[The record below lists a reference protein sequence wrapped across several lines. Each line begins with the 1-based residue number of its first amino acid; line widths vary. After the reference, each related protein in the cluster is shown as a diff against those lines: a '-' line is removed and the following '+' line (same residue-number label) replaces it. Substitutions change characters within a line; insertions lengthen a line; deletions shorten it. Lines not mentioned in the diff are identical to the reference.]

1 MGEKGGWVK
10 TTSKWMFLLLS
21 TIYIVYIYHICIIY
35 SIYIYKYIYI
45 YIYMY
50 QIYIFLYI
58 YAYIYI
64 YIYIYILT
72 YIWKY
77 ICIYMKSPA
86 ELNSLFSKSFRYIN
100 WFWFV
105 ILVGN
110 ITWSEARLNELQTRS
125 LRQLLLF
132 LRNNSLV
139 V

>member
-1 MGEKGGWVK
+1 MGEQGGWVK
-10 TTSKWMFLLLS
+10 TTSEWMFLLLS
-21 TIYIVYIYHICIIY
+21 TIYIVYLYHICIIY

-45 YIYMY
+45 YIYVSNL
-50 QIYIFLYI
+50 YIFI
-58 YAYIYI
+58 YLC
-64 YIYIYILT
+64 IYIYILT

>member
-21 TIYIVYIYHICIIY
+21 TIYIVYLYHICIIY

-45 YIYMY
+45 YIYVSNL
-50 QIYIFLYI
+50 YIFI
-58 YAYIYI
+58 YLCI